1 MRLFRTL
8 LPRFALALAMLPAVA
23 VHAQDIGNFPGM
35 SSGPAAPSAPEG
47 KPRQIDAAQKPAQ
60 TPEKIASQPSRRPA
74 HPRRRNRSLARHHL
88 VERAGTPSPVAGAIG
103 TANAAARIDPDPS
116 FWHNAIQQYAYA
128 DGALYQVYAAPGRVT
143 DIALQEGEELAASG
157 PVAVGD
163 TVRWII
169 GDTVSGSGKTRRI
182 HLLVKPTRPDLA
194 TNLVINTDRRT
205 YHLELRAQP
214 ATYMAALSWTY
225 PQDALIAL
233 HSAAVEAQK
242 IEPVATGLDAAS
254 LEFRY
259 RIEGDKAPWR
269 PLRAFDDGRQTFIEF
284 PEGIATGDMPP
295 IFVTGQGGSTELVN
309 YRVKGRYMIVDR
321 LFDAAQLRL
330 GTQKTQLRVSILR
343 DVPRKGDHL

>member
-1 MRLFRTL
+1 MSLFRNL

-23 VHAQDIGNFPGM
+23 AQAQDIGPAPGM
-35 SSGPAAPSAPEG
+35 SLGPAAPSATAG
-47 KPRQIDAAQKPAQ
+47 KPQQIDAAQKQPQ
-60 TPEKIASQPSRRPA
+60 TADQIASQIPY
-74 HPRRRNRSLARHHL
+74 PRRRHRSLARHHL
-88 VERAGTPSPVAGAIG
+88 VKRAGTPPSPIAGAIG

-143 DIALQEGEELAASG
+143 DIALQEGEELAGSG
-157 PVAVGD
+157 PVAAGD

-169 GDTVSGSGKTRRI
+169 GDTASGSGQTRRI
-182 HLLVKPTRPDLA
+182 HLLIKPTRPDLV

-214 ATYMAALSWTY
+214 VTYMAALSWTY

-233 HSAAVEAQK
+233 RSAAVEARK
-242 IEPVATGLDAAS
+242 VEPVATGLDAAD

-284 PEGIATGDMPP
+284 PEGITTGDMPP

-321 LFDAAQLRL
+321 LFDAAELRL
-330 GTQKTQLRVSILR
+330 GTKKTQSRVSILR
-343 DVPRKGDHL
+343 AVPRKGGHS

>member
-1 MRLFRTL
+1 MMAHR
-8 LPRFALALAMLPAVA
+8 
-23 VHAQDIGNFPGM
+23 AQ
-35 SSGPAAPSAPEG
+35 SSAAG
-47 KPRQIDAAQKPAQ
+47 
-60 TPEKIASQPSRRPA
+60 
-74 HPRRRNRSLARHHL
+74 
-88 VERAGTPSPVAGAIG
+88 GIG

-143 DIALQEGEELAASG
+143 DIALQEGEELVGSG
-157 PVAVGD
+157 PVAAGD

-169 GDTVSGSGKTRRI
+169 GDTVSGTGKTRRI
-182 HLLVKPTRPDLA
+182 HLLVKPTRPDLV
-194 TNLVINTDRRT
+194 TNLVVNTDQRT

-225 PQDALIAL
+225 PQDALMALQIA
-233 HSAAVEAQK
+233 SAEAQK
-242 IEPVATGLDAAS
+242 AEPVATGLDVAT
-254 LEFRY
+254 LDFRY

-269 PLRAFDDGRQTFIEF
+269 PLRAFDDGHQTFIEF
-284 PEGIATGDMPP
+284 PDGIATGDMPP

-330 GTQKTQLRVSILR
+330 GTKKTEQMVSILR
-343 DVPRKGDHL
+343 DVPQKRRHA

>member
-1 MRLFRTL
+1 MIW
-8 LPRFALALAMLPAVA
+8 ALAAQ
-23 VHAQDIGNFPGM
+23 AQDL
-35 SSGPAAPSAPEG
+35 PSAP
-47 KPRQIDAAQKPAQ
+47 RIVPAQ
-60 TPEKIASQPSRRPA
+60 TVPA
-74 HPRRRNRSLARHHL
+74 ADAKGKTVSSTAVVKSPAALHRTARHLQKHPRPLSHRPR
-88 VERAGTPSPVAGAIG
+88 SPVTGSIG
-103 TANAAARIDPDPS
+103 SANAAARIDPDPS

-143 DIALQEGEELAASG
+143 DIALQEGEELAGSG
-157 PVAVGD
+157 PVAAGD

-169 GDTVSGSGKTRRI
+169 GDTVSGAGKTKRI
-182 HLLVKPTRPDLA
+182 HLLIKPTRPDLV
-194 TNLVINTDRRT
+194 TNLVVNTDRRT

-233 HSAAVEAQK
+233 QVASTEAHK
-242 IEPVATGLDAAS
+242 VEPVATGLDAAA
-254 LEFRY
+254 LDFRY

-269 PLRAFDDGRQTFIEF
+269 PLRAFDDGHQTFIEF
-284 PEGIATGDMPP
+284 PDGIATGDMPP

-330 GTQKTQLRVSILR
+330 GTKKTEQTVSILR
-343 DVPRKGDHL
+343 DAPRKRSQS